1 MKGQKQSRTDLLEKK
16 IDALIKVVQQ
26 LLDENAYLKDLSVGT
41 LETIKLM
48 DDYEDA
54 IEKLRA
60 KVAEELVR
68 QKRLSP
74 WKRLATRSGY
84 MGSGFLIAA
93 QWTIDPRLYVVGFIL
108 VVIQTAS
115 RKQIGNLVAMYTYLM
130 GLLAMDKSL

>member
-26 LLDENAYLKDLSVGT
+26 LLDENAYLKDLAIGT

-60 KVAEELVR
+60 KVAEE
-68 QKRLSP
+68 
-74 WKRLATRSGY
+74 RSKAEEAKPLETP
-84 MGSGFLIAA
+84 S
-93 QWTIDPRLYVVGFIL
+93 
-108 VVIQTAS
+108 
-115 RKQIGNLVAMYTYLM
+115 N
-130 GLLAMDKSL
+130 